1 MLSRCVNQKQILKV
15 VLAVLLFIVE
25 LLGMK
30 HFYGNHSVSQLFVLV
45 LYCAVADIV
54 IWQSYRVFLLSENV
68 NRHDGC
74 SGRCAQL
81 FVLLFV
87 AFTVAVILEGFTV
100 LGSPAS
106 HFSNIVDWNKKR
118 LIFYFLMSYCAI
130 FYLFQSGFSLKAL
143 FRSVMARIKAA
154 DYVSLLTV
162 AFFIVFGCSTTA
174 FVIGFINAVVY
185 FLLVITTS
193 VFTACSGIRK
203 RMSALPVAFF
213 IAAFSIGVFLVV
225 STPITTGISWDDQI
239 HYSNALSTSYL
250 FETQKTDTDINFAA
264 EAVRRT
270 QGYEELSLSHFDRAE
285 IIEHARELNDSYKSD
300 IDSGR
305 VQVNKH
311 EEFVYTLSSIG
322 YIPSAIGL
330 WLARLLRFDFSS
342 MIQFARICNLFSYC
356 LAIAVAIGVAPSK
369 KGLFAFA
376 GMLPTSL
383 FLAACFS
390 YDAWLIS
397 LSMLGFAYFLR
408 YAWGDLKEFTVR
420 NMSFAFIFTFL
431 GLAVKAVYFPIIG
444 LFFMVP
450 RNRFVSSRQRTH
462 YYAAV
467 FILGLIAFASFAL
480 PFLFSTASGSN
491 VGDMRGGSDVNS
503 GQQIVYILADPLRYA
518 GILVNYFATY
528 YLNPMTSSEYAFNF
542 AYLGS
547 LAAQISVNALRGLV
561 QVLPA
566 LCLMLVGLF
575 SADSISVK
583 HAGPAYFLWASF
595 VFLFT
600 VALVATALYVSFT
613 PVGLGTV
620 NGCQSRYLLPLLVPC
635 LSFILNQ
642 SRLVFGGSNQFLL
655 ICVLF
660 SFALATVCEFVLV
673 VGKCI

>member
-1 MLSRCVNQKQILKV
+1 MLSRCVNKKQILKV
-15 VLAVLLFIVE
+15 VFAVLLFIVE

-30 HFYGNHSVSQLFVLV
+30 HFYANHSVSQLFVLV
-45 LYCAVADIV
+45 LYCAVADVV
-54 IWQSYRVFLLSENV
+54 IWQSCRVFLLSENV
-68 NRHDGC
+68 NRHGGC

-81 FVLLFV
+81 FVLLLA
-87 AFTVAVILEGFTV
+87 AFAVAVIWEGFTV

-106 HFSNIVDWNKKR
+106 HFSNIADWNKKR
-118 LIFYFLMSYCAI
+118 LIFFFLMSYCAI
-130 FYLFQSGFSLKAL
+130 FYLFQSGFSLKAS
-143 FRSVMARIKAA
+143 FRSVVARIKAA

-162 AFFIVFGCSTTA
+162 AFFIVFGCSTIA
-174 FVIGFINAVVY
+174 FVSGFINAVVY
-185 FLLVITTS
+185 FLLVIITS

-203 RMSALPVAFF
+203 RSSALPVAFF

-250 FETQKTDTDINFAA
+250 FETQKTDTDINFTD
-264 EAVRRT
+264 EAVRRA
-270 QGYEELSLSHFDRAE
+270 QGYEEPSLSHFDRAE
-285 IIEHARELNDSYKSD
+285 ILEHARELNSSYRSD
-300 IDSGR
+300 IASGH

-330 WLARLLRFDFSS
+330 WLARLLHFDFSS

-356 LAIAVAIGVAPSK
+356 LAIAIAIKVTPSK
-369 KGLFAFA
+369 KGLFAFV
-376 GMLPTSL
+376 GMLPTSI
-383 FLAACFS
+383 FLASCFS

-397 LSMLGFAYFLR
+397 FTILGFAYFLR
-408 YAWGDLKEFTVR
+408 YAWGNFNEFTVR
-420 NMSFAFIFTFL
+420 NISLAFLFTFL

-450 RNRFVSSRQRTH
+450 RNRFVSSKQRVP

-467 FILGLIAFASFAL
+467 FVLGLIAFASFAL

-503 GQQIVYILADPLRYA
+503 GQQIAFILADPLR
-518 GILVNYFATY
+518 
-528 YLNPMTSSEYAFNF
+528 LNPITSSGYALNF

-547 LAAQISVNALRGLV
+547 LAAQISVNAIRGLV

-566 LCLMLVGLF
+566 VCLLLFGLF

-583 HAGPAYFLWASF
+583 HIGLAQFLWASF

-600 VALVATALYVSFT
+600 VILVATALYVSFT

-642 SRLVFGGSNQFLL
+642 SRLVFGDSKRFIL
-655 ICVLF
+655 ICLVF
-660 SFALATVCEFVLV
+660 PFALATICEFVLV
-673 VGKCI
+673 VGKCC

>member
-1 MLSRCVNQKQILKV
+1 MK
-15 VLAVLLFIVE
+15 AVFVALLFIVE
-25 LLGMK
+25 LLCMK
-30 HFYGNHSVSQLFVLV
+30 HFYANHSVSQLFVLA
-45 LYCAVADIV
+45 LYCVVVNIA
-54 IWQSYRVFLLSENV
+54 IWQSYCVFLSSDDEKKRDN
-68 NRHDGC
+68 C

-81 FVLLFV
+81 LVLLLA
-87 AFTVAVILEGFTV
+87 AFAVAVIWEGCTV

-106 HFSNIVDWNKKR
+106 HFSNIADWNKKR
-118 LIFYFLMSYCAI
+118 LIFFFLISYCAI
-130 FYLFQSGFSLKAL
+130 LYLFQSGFSLKAL
-143 FRSVMARIKAA
+143 FHSASARVKAT
-154 DYVSLLTV
+154 DYVSLLII
-162 AFFIVFGCSTTA
+162 AFFIVFGCSTIA
-174 FVIGFINAVVY
+174 FVNGFINAVVY
-185 FLLVITTS
+185 FLLVVITS

-203 RMSALPVAFF
+203 RNSALPVAFF

-250 FETQKTDTDINFAA
+250 FETQKTDTDIKFTD
-264 EAVRRT
+264 EAVRRA
-270 QGYEELSLSHFDRAE
+270 QGYEEPSLSHFDRAE
-285 IIEHARELNDSYKSD
+285 ILEHARQLNGSYRSD
-300 IDSGR
+300 IASGH

-330 WLARLLRFDFSS
+330 WLARLLHFDFSS

-356 LAIAVAIGVAPSK
+356 LAIAIAIKVTPSK
-369 KGLFAFA
+369 KGLFAFV
-376 GMLPTSL
+376 GMLPTSI
-383 FLAACFS
+383 FLASCFS

-397 LSMLGFAYFLR
+397 FIILGFAYFLR
-408 YAWGDLKEFTVR
+408 YAWGDLNEFTVR
-420 NMSFAFIFTFL
+420 NIALAFSFTFL

-450 RNRFVSSRQRTH
+450 RNRFAGSKQRVH

-467 FILGLIAFASFAL
+467 FVLGLIAFASFAL
-480 PFLFSTASGSN
+480 PFLFSTANGSN

-503 GQQIVYILADPLRYA
+503 GQQIAFILADPLRYA
-518 GILVNYFATY
+518 EILANYFSTY
-528 YLNPMTSSEYAFNF
+528 YLNPITSSGYALNF

-547 LAAQISVNALRGLV
+547 LAAQISVNAIRGLV

-566 LCLMLVGLF
+566 VCLLLFGLF
-575 SADSISVK
+575 SADSISVN
-583 HAGPAYFLWASF
+583 HIGLAQFLWASF

-600 VALVATALYVSFT
+600 VILVATALYVSFT

-642 SRLVFGGSNQFLL
+642 DRLVYGDGKRF
-655 ICVLF
+655 VLVCLVLPF
-660 SFALATVCEFVLV
+660 VLAAICEFVLI
-673 VGKCI
+673 VGKCC